1 MFRKLFKLLNSLG
14 YMAMFGTLFYILGVI
29 SAVWVIYNV
38 WTKNKKDTD
47 QMKIVWTVLA
57 IIFSII
63 TAIFYYFLRKK

>member
-29 SAVWVIYNV
+29 SAVWVIYDV